1 MSEDG
6 YDSFDDDVVVTNS
19 SRLIDNDPEDS
30 DSLPPT
36 PPPVPEADG
45 DRPQKRKRIEESDE
59 EGEDEQNLPPTP
71 PLKRPDDSPSRLPTR
86 TPIGSSGRQIPNEAG
101 IGPPS
106 QEALRSLKHFF
117 GHALFRPKQ
126 WEIVSNALN
135 GRDQLV
141 LMSTGYGKSVCY
153 QLPGL
158 MSSFLTLVI
167 SPLISLMNDQV
178 RSLTLNGVSASVLCG
193 TTTLNDKD
201 SILSDIEDGSL
212 RFLYL
217 TPEYVENSS
226 SLLQKLKPKVKLIA
240 IDEAHCVS
248 QWGHDFRASY
258 RGLARIRNILRGCPV
273 MALTATATQMVR
285 KDIID
290 NLELVNP
297 VVICTG
303 FDRKNLYLSVSR
315 QTTMKE
321 DLDNLLTAEDN
332 VQGRHFGGATIIYCQ
347 TRAMVESVHEH
358 LRNRGVKCGMYHAGL
373 SEKAKNTAHHGFI
386 QDKYTTM
393 VATVAFGMGI
403 DKADVRKVIHYGSP
417 KDIESYYQEIGR
429 AGRDG
434 DPSQCRVFW
443 SAKDVAM
450 NRSRINKS
458 MKEPYLSHAFE
469 MLRCMEEFLNSMK
482 CRRYLLLSY
491 FDPSVV
497 APSEPRADCCD
508 NCDWQLNNQQSSSS
522 KCIDVGK
529 EARWL
534 FQAIHE
540 VYKGY
545 SGMAKPIDFVRGME
559 KERSRTNSHNSRIY
573 GVGKDRS
580 DKWWKALGTQLRIHG
595 WLSEI
600 RKGDMAYGACVVLSD
615 KAKKW
620 YLANTEEL
628 MIEASPLLISTA
640 AAKNKVT
647 VSGSTS
653 KKAAA
658 AGVPVVEDDE
668 PKRRV
673 LGMVRLRK
681 YSPASAYPSL
691 KTKSGESLRDIPLV
705 EELRRLLDNTRMEL
719 AKQYD
724 CGPFQIASNKVLDQM
739 STVRPDSVAA
749 MESISDLPAERRHR
763 FGQQFVDC
771 IKQFAAANHL
781 DTNVASS
788 STIPNEIQEAMGR
801 LSPSIQQT
809 YKAHLLTACPVEE
822 LSKIRCVSEST
833 TWGYL
838 CSAVEQGLPVHLDL
852 LGIDQYLISS
862 VLEAA
867 REKLGGDVFR
877 LKPLMEALPKDF
889 IDYNRLK
896 VVRAILQW
904 EYEAESG
911 SEKEKSL
918 TPDSTGEASSV
929 ESKASQ
935 PRKTNVPSWMLNAV
949 PAPPQPKKKKIFL

>member
-1 MSEDG
+1 
-6 YDSFDDDVVVTNS
+6 
-19 SRLIDNDPEDS
+19 
-30 DSLPPT
+30 
-36 PPPVPEADG
+36 
-45 DRPQKRKRIEESDE
+45 
-59 EGEDEQNLPPTP
+59 
-71 PLKRPDDSPSRLPTR
+71 
-86 TPIGSSGRQIPNEAG
+86 
-101 IGPPS
+101 
-106 QEALRSLKHFF
+106 
-117 GHALFRPKQ
+117 
-126 WEIVSNALN
+126 
-135 GRDQLV
+135 
-141 LMSTGYGKSVCY
+141 MSTGYGKSVCY

-201 SILSDIEDGSL
+201 RILSDIEDGS
-212 RFLYL
+212 
-217 TPEYVENSS
+217 
-226 SLLQKLKPKVKLIA
+226 
-240 IDEAHCVS
+240 
-248 QWGHDFRASY
+248 
-258 RGLARIRNILRGCPV
+258 LRGCPV
-273 MALTATATQMVR
+273 MALTATATQVVR

-429 AGRDG
+429 AAYFF
-434 DPSQCRVFW
+434 S
-443 SAKDVAM
+443 
-450 NRSRINKS
+450 
-458 MKEPYLSHAFE
+458 
-469 MLRCMEEFLNSMK
+469 
-482 CRRYLLLSY
+482 LLLSY

-508 NCDWQLNNQQSSSS
+508 NCDWQMNNQQSSSS

-600 RKGDMAYGACVVLSD
+600 RKGDMAYGACVMLSD

-620 YLANTEEL
+620 YLANTE
-628 MIEASPLLISTA
+628 
-640 AAKNKVT
+640 
-647 VSGSTS
+647 
-653 KKAAA
+653 
-658 AGVPVVEDDE
+658 
-668 PKRRV
+668 
-673 LGMVRLRK
+673 VR
-681 YSPASAYPSL
+681 
-691 KTKSGESLRDIPLV
+691 
-705 EELRRLLDNTRMEL
+705 
-719 AKQYD
+719 
-724 CGPFQIASNKVLDQM
+724 
-739 STVRPDSVAA
+739 
-749 MESISDLPAERRHR
+749 
-763 FGQQFVDC
+763 
-771 IKQFAAANHL
+771 
-781 DTNVASS
+781 
-788 STIPNEIQEAMGR
+788 
-801 LSPSIQQT
+801 
-809 YKAHLLTACPVEE
+809 
-822 LSKIRCVSEST
+822 
-833 TWGYL
+833 
-838 CSAVEQGLPVHLDL
+838 
-852 LGIDQYLISS
+852 
-862 VLEAA
+862 
-867 REKLGGDVFR
+867 
-877 LKPLMEALPKDF
+877 
-889 IDYNRLK
+889 
-896 VVRAILQW
+896 
-904 EYEAESG
+904 
-911 SEKEKSL
+911 
-918 TPDSTGEASSV
+918 
-929 ESKASQ
+929 
-935 PRKTNVPSWMLNAV
+935 
-949 PAPPQPKKKKIFL
+949 